1 MKWQRNWLSGL
12 MKLWY
17 MHVNKKRQPKKE
29 FFILFRLF
37 LYARGLFNMRDIIC
51 HLPVQVPV
59 VFLYPS
65 EE

>member
-1 MKWQRNWLSGL
+1 